1 MFCGSFVFRSGIC
14 PVLGLRWHM
23 CESHDLM
30 LPQCQF
36 LYCALCRL
44 CTEFL
49 GNSKWGLYFL
59 CKVWSFIISL
69 EAMLKLFQIIFT
81 ENKIKQRELMEKVSK
96 HAVREQAFLSRYK
109 SESGIVGSSVSKSS
123 AYCQYCHSCPWY
135 GVKSWKYSNFSNNTT
150 FS

>member
-36 LYCALCRL
+36 LYCPLCRL

-49 GNSKWGLYFL
+49 GNLKWGLYFL

-81 ENKIKQRELMEKVSK
+81 ENKIKQRTDGDSVK
-96 HAVREQAFLSRYK
+96 AC
-109 SESGIVGSSVSKSS
+109 SEGTSVPVKIQIWVWHSGETSVSKSS
-123 AYCQYCHSCPWY
+123 AYCQYCRSCPWY